1 MSSANE
7 MSFRQAADRLYDALN
22 AMFTGDLTPMKALWS
37 HADDMTYM
45 GPGGGL
51 QVGWKQVL
59 KILEGHAALKLG
71 GKVHPEDLH
80 MTVGEDIAVM
90 HSVQSGEL
98 TNVAG
103 KPKELSLRATSVFRK
118 EGGAWKVIGHH
129 TDLLPYIKD

>member
-7 MSFRQAADRLYDALN
+7 MSFRQAAERFYDALN

-37 HADDMTYM
+37 HADDVTYM
-45 GPGGGL
+45 GPGGGF
-51 QVGWKQVL
+51 QVGWNEVL

-80 MTVGEDIAVM
+80 MTVGEDVAVM

-103 KPKELSLRATSVFRK
+103 KRQELSLRSTSVFRK
-118 EGGAWKVIGHH
+118 EGGAWKMIGHH
-129 TDLLPYIKD
+129 TDPLPYIRD